1 MKQLSERVQREFEK
15 WQEKYEIPLHEEF
28 QIKTLLQLQE
38 EYDNIQANSNNTK
51 TRDTLLH
58 MIKQLHSSL
67 LLKKKSEN
75 IMYVDVSHNF
85 SKNKTI
91 KISIYIN
98 GEIYTIENESKE
110 LRFKDYTS
118 IISSI
123 ANTHKAII
131 YIDVNGFGI
140 GLYEELEKLKDVI
153 VKKLKTGMTNRYKF

>member
-67 LLKKKSEN
+67 LLKKKS
-75 IMYVDVSHNF
+75 
-85 SKNKTI
+85 
-91 KISIYIN
+91 
-98 GEIYTIENESKE
+98 
-110 LRFKDYTS
+110 
-118 IISSI
+118 
-123 ANTHKAII
+123 
-131 YIDVNGFGI
+131 I
-140 GLYEELEKLKDVI
+140 G
-153 VKKLKTGMTNRYKF
+153 